1 MCYID
6 EAGDAVISELHYD
19 TDASGDKSFSGS
31 VTASKIRSTVHNS
44 VTRAVDMNIGCKL
57 SWFKHKV
64 VVPSKDGTA
73 LLISLENNEWV
84 EKTLVADPTQELS
97 HGSNQL
103 ALAQF
108 SPNGSHIVTSDVN
121 GVVLVW
127 DSRTLDP
134 ISKYV
139 TASNVALCD
148 IAWGPKEGD
157 NYLLGTTAT
166 SLFRVD
172 NVVPVAAAAE
182 EVASSTVVTDV
193 ASTATDTAVEAVQ
206 QAVES
211 SGVSAAGSKLKRL
224 TKASTNAGDDDD
236 DDVTFDTDG
245 PVWKGDN
252 DDAVTSIKEIKR
264 SYTTLGDDMDDDDD
278 DAVSVDMRD
287 SGYDKVDSSV
297 ILKIV
302 EEKMKSVSN
311 NVAKIHHAFQP
322 SSSEVNTQG
331 GKYLVRNFVGHIIS
345 LTNRDGSIRLELDF
359 NAKGKNKKMNVP
371 DHDDFKMG
379 ALANEGAFFATAG
392 ERYTDSDSQ
401 EERYRNSI
409 VDYKHFPNHD
419 INNRDFTYNLG
430 DDTAAAIAVG
440 RGWCA
445 VATSKN
451 FLRIFSSTG
460 LQISVTRMMGPV
472 VCMTGCGTYLAVLYN
487 SNPTANYNILV
498 DIFDIQQGIKNL
510 VVQSPVP
517 ISPSTTLKWAGFDVA
532 SNNLVLME
540 TTGLVSVL
548 MRTSVWEWVPMKDF
562 SREISETVDIWP
574 KFVRDF
580 VLDYDKL
587 NGEKYPA
594 IPPRPSGIQKPL
606 RPYAL
611 EDNLPKILKDGKKVA
626 PAKVLMYEMGKL
638 VNYQTEKTQLL
649 PLFGNDEATMQSFMP
664 DLCAKVSKAM
674 TDMDKAILSMFQE
687 ICKEKIKNDP
697 RLFELADRLMTPTGI
712 NFCIDKLCNTFSQT
726 KVAEFLANKKRQQEE
741 QEEQQRQ
748 FIASTSTE
756 YQSSGYVPHDSDYTH
771 DDDYHVSPATT
782 QSQYDSKT
790 VGKRSVVQDHVDTE
804 NVVNRPKAIP
814 SNPFLKS
821 SPALSPGKRKTVFEN
836 IKELKGSPSPKRPAL
851 SRQSPAAQDA
861 RKKIFDNNKYI

>member
-1 MCYID
+1 MI
-6 EAGDAVISELHYD
+6 
-19 TDASGDKSFSGS
+19 
-31 VTASKIRSTVHNS
+31 
-44 VTRAVDMNIGCKL
+44 
-57 SWFKHKV
+57 
-64 VVPSKDGTA
+64 
-73 LLISLENNEWV
+73 
-84 EKTLVADPTQELS
+84 S

-108 SPNGSHIVTSDVN
+108 SPNGEHIVTSDVT

-127 DSRTLDP
+127 DSHTLDP
-134 ISKYV
+134 ISKHV
-139 TASNVALCD
+139 TNVALCD
-148 IAWGPKEGD
+148 IVWGPKDGD
-157 NYLLGTTAT
+157 NYLLGTTST

-172 NVVPVAAAAE
+172 NVVPVAAPAAVVVE
-182 EVASSTVVTDV
+182 ETVSSTADVTDAMDVTPVDAASSVTV
-193 ASTATDTAVEAVQ
+193 
-206 QAVES
+206 
-211 SGVSAAGSKLKRL
+211 AAGNKLKRL
-224 TKASTNAGDDDD
+224 TKASTATADDDD
-236 DDVTFDTDG
+236 DNMLFDTDG

-264 SYTTLGDDMDDDDD
+264 SYTTLGDDMDDDDEN
-278 DAVSVDMRD
+278 DAASIDVRE
-287 SGYDKVDSSV
+287 SGYDKVDSSA
-297 ILKIV
+297 ILKMI
-302 EEKMKSVSN
+302 EEKMKSVN
-311 NVAKIHHAFQP
+311 NSVAKVHPAFQP

-331 GKYLVRNFVGHIIS
+331 GRYLVRNFVGHIIS

-359 NAKGKNKKMNVP
+359 NAKGKNKKMNIP

-392 ERYTDSDSQ
+392 EKYTDDETQ
-401 EERYRNSI
+401 ETKYRNCI

-445 VATSKN
+445 VATGKN
-451 FLRIFSSTG
+451 FLRIFSSSG
-460 LQISVTRMMGPV
+460 IQLSVTRMLGPV
-472 VCMTGCGTYLAVLYN
+472 VCMTGCGTYLAVIYN
-487 SNPTANYNILV
+487 CNPTANYNLMV
-498 DIFDIQQGIKNL
+498 DILDIQQGMKNL

-517 ISPSTTLKWAGFDVA
+517 LSPASTLKWAGFDVS
-532 SNNLVLME
+532 SNNLVVME
-540 TTGLVSVL
+540 TTGLVSAL
-548 MRTSVWEWVPMKDF
+548 LRTSVWEWVPMKDF

-580 VLDYDKL
+580 VFDYDKL

-594 IPPRPSGIQKPL
+594 IPPRPSGIQKQL

-626 PAKVLMYEMGKL
+626 PAKVLMYEMSKF
-638 VNYQTEKTQLL
+638 VNYQAEKAQLL
-649 PLFGNDEATMQSFMP
+649 PLFGNDEVTMQSFMP

-687 ICKEKIKNDP
+687 VCKEKIKNDP
-697 RLFELADRLMTPTGI
+697 RLFELADRLVTPTGI
-712 NFCIDKLCNTFSQT
+712 NFCMDKLCTTFSQT
-726 KVAEFLANKKRQQEE
+726 KVAEFLASKKQQQEE

-748 FIASTSTE
+748 YISSSTND
-756 YQSSGYVPHDSDYTH
+756 YQSSGYAPQDSDYTH
-771 DDDYHVSPATT
+771 DDYHQPSPVAS
-782 QSQYDSKT
+782 QSQAKPVKKMDY
-790 VGKRSVVQDHVDTE
+790 VDVE
-804 NVVNRPKAIP
+804 NSVNRPKAVP

-836 IKELKGSPSPKRPAL
+836 IKELKGSPSPKRSAL

-861 RKKIFDNNKYI
+861 RKKIFDSNKYI

>member
-6 EAGDAVISELHYD
+6 EAGNAVVSELHYD

-31 VTASKIRSTVHNS
+31 VTATKIRSTVHNS

-57 SWFKHKV
+57 SWYKHKV

-108 SPNGSHIVTSDVN
+108 SPNGSHIVTSDVS

-139 TASNVALCD
+139 TASNTALCD

-172 NVVPVAAAAE
+172 NVVPVTAASE
-182 EVASSTVVTDV
+182 EVVSSTVVPDV
-193 ASTATDTAVEAVQ
+193 ARALNDTAVVAELP
-206 QAVES
+206 VES
-211 SGVSAAGSKLKRL
+211 GSVSVPGGSKLKRL
-224 TKASTNAGDDDD
+224 TKTAASTANDDD

-252 DDAVTSIKEIKR
+252 DDAITSIKEIKR
-264 SYTTLGDDMDDDDD
+264 SYTTLGDEMDDDDD

-287 SGYDKVDSSV
+287 SGYDKVDSNA

-331 GKYLVRNFVGHIIS
+331 GRYLVRNFVGHIIS

-359 NAKGKNKKMNVP
+359 NAKGKNKKMNMP
-371 DHDDFKMG
+371 DHDDFRMG
-379 ALANEGAFFATAG
+379 ALAHEGAFFATAG

-419 INNRDFTYNLG
+419 IYNRDFTYNLG

-440 RGWCA
+440 SGWCA

-460 LQISVTRMMGPV
+460 LQISVTRMLGPV
-472 VCMTGCGTYLAVLYN
+472 VCMTGYGTHLAVIYN
-487 SNPTANYNILV
+487 NNPTTNYNIMV

-517 ISPSTTLKWAGFDVA
+517 MSPATTLKWAGFDIA

-540 TTGLVSVL
+540 TTGLVSAL
-548 MRTSVWEWVPMKDF
+548 MRTRAWEWVPMKDF

-574 KFVRDF
+574 KFVRDL

-587 NGEKYPA
+587 NGEKHPS
-594 IPPRPSGIQKPL
+594 IPPRPSGIQKQL

-611 EDNLPKILKDGKKVA
+611 EDNLSKILKDGKKVA
-626 PAKVLMYEMGKL
+626 PAKVLMYEIGKF
-638 VNYQTEKTQLL
+638 VNYQSEKEHLL
-649 PLFGNDEATMQSFMP
+649 PLCGNDEAVMQSYMP
-664 DLCAKVSKAM
+664 DICTKVSKAM
-674 TDMDKAILSMFQE
+674 TDMDKAVLSMFQE

-697 RLFELADRLMTPTGI
+697 RLFELADRLVTPTGTATHPI
-712 NFCIDKLCNTFSQT
+712 THSLTHSLTHSHRHQ
-726 KVAEFLANKKRQQEE
+726 FLHRQ
-741 QEEQQRQ
+741 
-748 FIASTSTE
+748 A
-756 YQSSGYVPHDSDYTH
+756 V
-771 DDDYHVSPATT
+771 
-782 QSQYDSKT
+782 
-790 VGKRSVVQDHVDTE
+790 
-804 NVVNRPKAIP
+804 
-814 SNPFLKS
+814 
-821 SPALSPGKRKTVFEN
+821 
-836 IKELKGSPSPKRPAL
+836 
-851 SRQSPAAQDA
+851 
-861 RKKIFDNNKYI
+861 